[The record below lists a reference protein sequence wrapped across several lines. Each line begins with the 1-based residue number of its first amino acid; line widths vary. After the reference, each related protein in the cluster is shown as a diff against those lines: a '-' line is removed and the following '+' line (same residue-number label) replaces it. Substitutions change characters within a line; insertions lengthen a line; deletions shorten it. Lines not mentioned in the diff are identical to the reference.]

1 MTMMRMHGLNNDNE
15 DGLDNDEEDG
25 HDDDDDGDSD
35 ASRLDRRLILK

>member
-1 MTMMRMHGLNNDNE
+1 MMLMD
-15 DGLDNDEEDG
+15 DNDEDGRDNDDEDG

>member
-1 MTMMRMHGLNNDNE
+1 MMRMHGLNNDNE